1 MKRTDPISVRQLID
15 KVMLEGD
22 TRESVMQQ
30 RASFLWTE
38 VVGSGVNRY
47 TFRRY
52 VDKGVLHVY
61 ITSAALKNDL
71 AFMRRNILSEI
82 NSRLGAT
89 VLTDI
94 IIH

>member
-15 KVMLEGD
+15 KVMLESD
-22 TRESVMQQ
+22 TRDTVMQQ
-30 RASFLWTE
+30 RASYLWTE
-38 VVGSGVNRY
+38 VVGAGVNRY

-61 ITSAALKNDL
+61 ITSAALKNDI
-71 AFMRRNILSEI
+71 AFMRQNILREI
-82 NSRLGAT
+82 NRRVGAD

-94 IIH
+94 VIH

>member
-1 MKRTDPISVRQLID
+1 MKRTEPISIKQLID

-22 TRESVMQQ
+22 SRETMMQQ

-38 VVGSGVNRY
+38 VVGPTVNRY

-52 VDKGVLHVY
+52 VDNGVLHVY

-71 AFMRRNILSEI
+71 SFLRQSIINEI
-82 NSRLGAT
+82 NGRLGAE
-89 VLTDI
+89 VLRDI
-94 IIH
+94 VIH

>member
-1 MKRTDPISVRQLID
+1 MKRTEPISVKQLID
-15 KVMLEGD
+15 KVMMEGETRD
-22 TRESVMQQ
+22 TVMQQ

-38 VVGSGVNRY
+38 VVGAGVNRY

-52 VDKGVLHVY
+52 IDKGVLHVY

-71 AFMRRNILSEI
+71 AFMRQNIIREI
-82 NSRLGAT
+82 NSRLGSE

-94 IIH
+94 VIH

>member
-1 MKRTDPISVRQLID
+1 MKRTDPISIKQLID

-22 TRESVMQQ
+22 TRDTVMQQ
-30 RASFLWTE
+30 RASYMWTE
-38 VVGSGVNRY
+38 VVGAGVNKY

-71 AFMRRNILSEI
+71 TFMRQNIIKEI
-82 NSRLGAT
+82 NNRLGAE
-89 VLTDI
+89 VLVDVV
-94 IIH
+94 IH

>member
-1 MKRTDPISVRQLID
+1 MKRTEPISIKQLID

-22 TRESVMQQ
+22 SRETMMQQ

-38 VVGSGVNRY
+38 VVGPTVNRY

-52 VDKGVLHVY
+52 VDNGVLHVY

-71 AFMRRNILSEI
+71 SFLRQSII
-82 NSRLGAT
+82 NDINGRLGAE
-89 VLTDI
+89 VLRDI
-94 IIH
+94 VIH

>member
-1 MKRTDPISVRQLID
+1 MKRTEPVSLRQLID
-15 KVMLEGD
+15 KVMLESD
-22 TRESVMQQ
+22 TRETVMQQ
-30 RASFLWTE
+30 RASYLWTE
-38 VVGSGVNRY
+38 VVGAGVNRY

-71 AFMRRNILSEI
+71 SFMRQTILREI
-82 NSRLGAT
+82 NSRIGAD